1 MDTIDLV
8 EMVQLLR
15 CSEKR
20 SRTAEAILAAGVS
33 VVLHT
38 ITHSPEQDTPS
49 ARPPVVDAS
58 SVAVLLRQVDPPA
71 IRTDD
76 PLGGT
81 RPQSAAMGLAGIIR
95 STVREAVAEYNRLG
109 QDDFLSNYGYKPART
124 YALHRQGK
132 RYGSK
137 TVCTGCPKAC
147 PAPLKVVR
155 QTCTSSQGVWTWP

>member
-1 MDTIDLV
+1 
-8 EMVQLLR
+8 
-15 CSEKR
+15 
-20 SRTAEAILAAGVS
+20 
-33 VVLHT
+33 
-38 ITHSPEQDTPS
+38 
-49 ARPPVVDAS
+49 
-58 SVAVLLRQVDPPA
+58 
-71 IRTDD
+71 
-76 PLGGT
+76 
-81 RPQSAAMGLAGIIR
+81 MGLAGIIR